1 MGDIGKKVVEVIS
14 DYYEI
19 SAERLNQDL
28 NDRRGRSQG
37 IRGSC
42 EVRGQV
48 Y

>member
-1 MGDIGKKVVEVIS
+1 MGDIGKKVVEVII

-19 SAERLNQDL
+19 SAERLNQVL

-37 IRGSC
+37 IRVSC